1 MKNKKFF
8 FSIVTPT
15 LNSKKFIKET
25 FDSIYQQKF
34 KDFEHIVVDGNST
47 DGTKKILFELKK
59 KYKFKLIIK
68 KDKSMYQALKY
79 GFRICKGKYFYW
91 LNSDDFFVNSFSLL
105 NLYNFL
111 KKNKYNWVNG
121 RTAILYQEKNKL
133 IKWIPLFYPRF
144 ILQNGWHHKCAWGFV
159 QQENVIFS
167 KTLYIKAG
175 GLNSEFKVAGD
186 HNLWIKFSKY
196 EKLIPI
202 NIEISVHRKW
212 KKQLTNNLK
221 TYYFEIKKKQ
231 CNFSIF
237 YPLRFLVSLLYFP
250 IVYFRK

>member
-34 KDFEHIVVDGNST
+34 KNFEHIVVDGNST

-68 KDKSMYQALKY
+68 KDKSMYQALKH

-133 IKWIPLFYPRF
+133 IKWIPFFYPRF

-175 GLNSEFKVAGD
+175 GLNSKFKMAGD
-186 HNLWIKFSKY
+186 YSLWKKFSKY

-202 NIEISVHRKW
+202 NIEISVHRKS
-212 KKQLTNNLK
+212 KKQLTNLT
-221 TYYFEIKKKQ
+221 TYYLEIKKKQ
-231 CNFSIF
+231 CDFLIF

-250 IVYFRK
+250 IVYFRR

>member
-34 KDFEHIVVDGNST
+34 KNFEHIVVDGNSK

-68 KDKSMYQALKY
+68 KDKSMYQALKH

-91 LNSDDFFVNSFSLL
+91 LNSDDFFANSFSLL

-167 KTLYIKAG
+167 KTLYVKAG
-175 GLNSEFKVAGD
+175 GLNSKFKMAGD
-186 HNLWIKFSKY
+186 YNLWKKFAKY

-212 KKQLTNNLK
+212 KKQLTNLT
-221 TYYFEIKKKQ
+221 TYYLEINKKQ
-231 CNFSIF
+231 CDFLIF
-237 YPLRFLVSLLYFP
+237 YPLRFLVSLLCFP

>member
-25 FDSIYQQKF
+25 FNSIYQQKF
-34 KDFEHIVVDGNST
+34 KNFEHIVVDGNST
-47 DGTKKILFELKK
+47 DGTKNILFELKK

-68 KDKSMYQALKY
+68 KDKSMYQALRH

-91 LNSDDFFVNSFSLL
+91 LNSDDFFLNSFSLL

-133 IKWIPLFYPRF
+133 IKWIPFFYPRF
-144 ILQNGWHHKCAWGFV
+144 ILQNGWHHKSAWGFV

-175 GLNSEFKVAGD
+175 GLNSKFKMAGD
-186 HNLWIKFSKY
+186 YNLWKKFSKY

-212 KKQLTNNLK
+212 KKQLTNLTK
-221 TYYFEIKKKQ
+221 YYLEIKKKQ
-231 CNFSIF
+231 CDFLIF
-237 YPLRFLVSLLYFP
+237 YPLRFLVSFLYFP